1 MHVRSL
7 FVRSIVLLLPFAFS
21 PPPAAVALP
30 GPAGAGLQADAA
42 GAADPV
48 APAGA
53 DSALAAVD
61 TMMAGGTEDYIQ
73 RVREAFTP
81 ENRRYANTRMWLALL
96 DPLYAV
102 LVGLM
107 VLFSGL
113 AARMRDL
120 AQKLTRFRYVHT
132 LVFFVLY
139 TAVVMVLTLPLS
151 WYAGYALEHRYGL
164 SNQTLPEW
172 VIEQLKSAGVGVLFF
187 GVIPLVWLTYRAI
200 RTRRHWWAWLGAGTL
215 PVIVFAVLIQ
225 PVVIDPMFNEF
236 KPLEDKVLEA
246 RVLALAE
253 KTGIPG
259 RNVYQVD
266 KSEQTNKLNA
276 YVNGFGVSQRVVF
289 WDTIIAAMDHD
300 ELAFVAGHEMG
311 HYVLGHVWKTLAFL
325 ALLSFLLFFLTAKSM
340 TWLIGRF
347 GARWRFTEAHDL
359 ASLPLFAML
368 IAVFGFFVQPAI
380 NAFSRYQERQA
391 DMYALEVTHMNDAG
405 ARAFLELGAQNRA
418 NPEPSALQTWLLS
431 THPPL
436 VERVRFMQSY
446 RPWEEGEPN
455 RLFEE
460 RPEN

>member
-7 FVRSIVLLLPFAFS
+7 FVPSFVLLMALVPGLA
-21 PPPAAVALP
+21 PAPAAAALQP
-30 GPAGAGLQADAA
+30 DAGGGVSTA
-42 GAADPV
+42 
-48 APAGA
+48 APAA
-53 DSALAAVD
+53 PDSALAAVD
-61 TMMAGGTEDYIQ
+61 ALMAADTEDYIA

-81 ENRRYANTRMWLALL
+81 ENRRYANTRMWLSLI

-102 LVGLM
+102 LVGLLI
-107 VLFSGL
+107 LFSGL
-113 AARMRDL
+113 AARMRDV
-120 AQKLTRFRYVHT
+120 AEKVTRSRYVHT
-132 LVFFVLY
+132 LVFLVLY
-139 TAVVMVLTLPLS
+139 TAVVAVLTLPLS
-151 WYAGYALEHRYGL
+151 WYAGYALEHQYGL
-164 SNQTLPEW
+164 SNQSLSEW
-172 VIEQLKSAGVGVLFF
+172 ATEQLKSAGVGVLFF
-187 GVIPLVWLTYRAI
+187 GVIPLVWLAYRAI
-200 RTRRHWWAWLGAGTL
+200 RERRHWWAWLGAGTL

-246 RVLALAE
+246 RVLELAE
-253 KTGIPG
+253 RTGIPG

-325 ALLSFLLFFLTAKSM
+325 TLLSFLLFFLTAKFM
-340 TWLIGRF
+340 TWMIGRF
-347 GARWRFTEAHDL
+347 GDRWGFTEPHDL

-368 IAVFGFFVQPAI
+368 IAVFGFFVQPAVY
-380 NAFSRYQERQA
+380 AFSRYQERQA

-405 ARAFLELGAQNRA
+405 ARAFLKLGAQNRS
-418 NPEPSALQTWLLS
+418 NPEPSTLQTWLLW

-455 RLFEE
+455 RLFKGE
-460 RPEN
+460 PAG